1 MLMEALKYPIKEDKG
16 LINILIG
23 GLLLILSFLLIP
35 AFIVIGYLIKVG
47 AETSKGSDKLIEFG
61 EWINLLVTGF
71 VGWIITIIY
80 SIIPFLI
87 WGLIAFVLIGV
98 LGLGGDSAFVAGI
111 GVLGFIV
118 LWLLGLLIGIL
129 IYYTVPA
136 ALINYGRE
144 SSFKAAFRL
153 SQLKEIWMTREYFT
167 AALLPIFLMI
177 IQYIVITIL
186 GFTIIGLI
194 LVPFVA
200 FYFHLVII
208 RIFGIAFR
216 QVVGGTSG
224 L

>member
-1 MLMEALKYPIKEDKG
+1 MEGLKYPIKEDKG

-23 GLLLILSFLLIP
+23 GLLLLLSFLLIP
-35 AFIVIGYLIKVG
+35 AFIVVGYLIKVG
-47 AETSKGSDKLIEFG
+47 AETSRGNDRLIEFG

-87 WGLIAFVLIGV
+87 WSAVAFILIGI
-98 LGLGGDSAFVAGI
+98 LGIGGAGDSALVAGV
-111 GVLGFIV
+111 GLLGFV
-118 LWLLGLLIGIL
+118 LLWLFGLLVGIL
-129 IYYTVPA
+129 IYYTLPA

-167 AALLPIFLMI
+167 AALIPIVLMV

-194 LVPFVA
+194 LVPFVY

-216 QVVGGTSG
+216 NVVGRPGI
-224 L
+224 